1 LNNSLLQDKSFN
13 DQLTATLIGLKD
25 YYKNTEDKRFVWEII
40 KYEIRKFCITF
51 SKYKSNLRRCR
62 EKDLE
67 KQLINLER
75 KTLDDILLQEV
86 ENIKSELK
94 LIEKNKIEGMI
105 IRSKV
110 QWYEEGE
117 MSSKYFLSLEKNHA
131 VRKHIR
137 RLTLQDGSS
146 TTDPVQIL
154 QLQKQFYEN
163 LYKNGVNE
171 QAIYTNTER
180 KFLEDSNIPVLSE
193 DSKYLCEGAITIQEC
208 EKILTTF
215 KKNKSPGN
223 DGLTYEFYIQ
233 FWDAIKDVFVS
244 CLNYAFIK
252 GELSTSQKQAVISLI
267 DKKGKDK
274 LLLKNWRPI
283 SLLNCDYKIASKV
296 IAARIKQVLP
306 KLVHTD
312 QSGFVDGRN
321 LSSSLRTVLDII
333 DITNY
338 EKLNGLLI
346 FVDFEKAFDT
356 VNHNFLF
363 NVLERYNFGPDF
375 IQWIKTFYK
384 DIVSCVINNNVSS
397 EYIKIERGVRQGDP
411 LSPYLFVIVA
421 EILSV
426 NIRSDNLIKGIQ
438 CNTQEVKL
446 TQYADDTT
454 GIFADLPSAK
464 QFLKIVEMFSL
475 CSGLRLNIDKTEGMW
490 LGKDKTK
497 TLTPLGINW
506 PSGPIKLLGL
516 YIGHNEKDM
525 EVSNFRHKINKVK
538 QLLHAWS
545 DRDLSLIGRI
555 LIVKS
560 LAFSQ
565 FTNLANLIIF
575 PKHIITELEEIIYKF
590 IWRGKTHKVKKN
602 VLIQDYGSGG
612 CKMEDFQSTLQAS
625 QVNWVK
631 RYLSNE
637 NGAWKFTMEKCIGV
651 KNLNILLRGNFD
663 ASLISHCTTFY
674 KSVLHNWNN
683 IKYNPVKNN
692 DFSNVFIYYNKHI
705 CLNKKM
711 IYSKHLLEAGIW

>member
-1 LNNSLLQDKSFN
+1 
-13 DQLTATLIGLKD
+13 
-25 YYKNTEDKRFVWEII
+25 
-40 KYEIRKFCITF
+40 
-51 SKYKSNLRRCR
+51 
-62 EKDLE
+62 
-67 KQLINLER
+67 
-75 KTLDDILLQEV
+75 
-86 ENIKSELK
+86 
-94 LIEKNKIEGMI
+94 M
-105 IRSKV
+105 
-110 QWYEEGE
+110 
-117 MSSKYFLSLEKNHA
+117 
-131 VRKHIR
+131 
-137 RLTLQDGSS
+137 
-146 TTDPVQIL
+146 
-154 QLQKQFYEN
+154 
-163 LYKNGVNE
+163 
-171 QAIYTNTER
+171 
-180 KFLEDSNIPVLSE
+180 
-193 DSKYLCEGAITIQEC
+193 
-208 EKILTTF
+208 
-215 KKNKSPGN
+215 
-223 DGLTYEFYIQ
+223 
-233 FWDAIKDVFVS
+233 
-244 CLNYAFIK
+244 
-252 GELSTSQKQAVISLI
+252 
-267 DKKGKDK
+267 
-274 LLLKNWRPI
+274 
-283 SLLNCDYKIASKV
+283 
-296 IAARIKQVLP
+296 
-306 KLVHTD
+306 
-312 QSGFVDGRN
+312 
-321 LSSSLRTVLDII
+321 
-333 DITNY
+333 
-338 EKLNGLLI
+338 
-346 FVDFEKAFDT
+346 
-356 VNHNFLF
+356 
-363 NVLERYNFGPDF
+363 
-375 IQWIKTFYK
+375 
-384 DIVSCVINNNVSS
+384 
-397 EYIKIERGVRQGDP
+397 
-411 LSPYLFVIVA
+411 
-421 EILSV
+421 
-426 NIRSDNLIKGIQ
+426 
-438 CNTQEVKL
+438 

-464 QFLKIVEMFSL
+464 EFLKIVEMFSL
-475 CSGLRLNIDKTEGMW
+475 SSGLRLNIDKTKGMW

-683 IKYNPVKNN
+683 IKYNHVKNN
-692 DFSNVFIYYNKHI
+692 YFSNVFIYYNENI

-711 IYSKHLLEAGIW
+711 IYSKHLIEAGI